1 MKITFFIIFTF
12 MGLWLA
18 AQDTLQLMQYNLLN
32 YGNYW
37 NDCTTNTNNV
47 NDKNVYLKTI
57 INYVDPDIFT
67 VNELSENTSY
77 HHMILNQVLNTNGVS
92 KYRKALSF
100 NYADSYLVNMLYYNS
115 EKLTL
120 YSQNVV
126 HSIVR
131 DIDIY
136 TLYYNSGDLAQTQD
150 TIFLSCFVAH
160 LKAGTGSTNE
170 DKRAS
175 MVSSAMSYIRTHD
188 LPENMLFMGD
198 FNVYDDDE
206 QAYKN
211 LIYSYNGIQYF
222 FDPIE
227 REGHW
232 NNNSSFKDVHT
243 QSTHSINTACFSHG
257 GMDDRFDFIMASS
270 SLLQSSNNL
279 HLLINTYKALGND
292 GQHFNKSIN
301 DSPNNSS
308 APSQIIDALF
318 SMSDHLPILTQL
330 RVDASLG
337 IHEDLSIISAIHFPN
352 PCSEVMQLQLQ
363 LKKAQTLEISIFNLY
378 GKQVYNAI
386 EKANT
391 LVFEKSILLEHLPN
405 GLYVIRFTDEQAL
418 SRSKKF
424 ILIK

>member
-1 MKITFFIIFTF
+1 MRKALFIIFIFTS
-12 MGLWLA
+12 LWVS

-37 NDCTTNTNNV
+37 NDCTTSTNNV

-57 INYVDPDIFT
+57 INYVEPDIFT

-77 HHMILNQVLNTNGVS
+77 HHMILNQVLNTNGVT
-92 KYRKALSF
+92 KYKKALSF

-120 YSQNVV
+120 YSQDVV

-131 DIDIY
+131 DIDVY
-136 TLYYNSGDLAQTQD
+136 TLYYNSGDLLQTND

-175 MVSSAMSYIRTHD
+175 MVSSAMSYIRTHN

-198 FNVYDDDE
+198 FNVYDNEE

-211 LIYSYNGIQYF
+211 LIYSYNGVQYF

-232 NNNSSFKDVHT
+232 NNNFNFKDVHT
-243 QSTHSINTACFSHG
+243 QSTHSVNTACFSHG
-257 GMDDRFDFIMASS
+257 GLDDRFDFIMASS
-270 SLLQSSNNL
+270 SLLQSDNDL
-279 HLLINTYKALGND
+279 YLLSDTYQALGND

-318 SMSDHLPILTQL
+318 DMSDHLPILSQL

-337 IHEDLSIISAIHFPN
+337 IDEELSNFSAIRFAN
-352 PCSEVMQLQLQ
+352 PCSEVMRLQLQ
-363 LKKAQTLEISIFNLY
+363 LKKVQAIEISIFNLY
-378 GKQVYNAI
+378 GKQVYSVTENTS
-386 EKANT
+386 T
-391 LVFEKSILLEHLPN
+391 LVFQKSIPLMHMPD
-405 GLYVIRFTDEQAL
+405 GLYVIRFTDEQGKIN
-418 SRSKKF
+418 SKKF